1 MTFNL
6 AKFLSS
12 LHSFQ
17 ICCMCVN
24 YSLHVQNCILF
35 IVQDEEVQLE
45 ASSTGAMSSDV
56 SQLEVNDA
64 EIQLIEQEKMLLQL
78 KDMIRDREQ
87 SLAKKDA
94 ELQV

>member
-1 MTFNL
+1 
-6 AKFLSS
+6 
-12 LHSFQ
+12 
-17 ICCMCVN
+17 MCVN